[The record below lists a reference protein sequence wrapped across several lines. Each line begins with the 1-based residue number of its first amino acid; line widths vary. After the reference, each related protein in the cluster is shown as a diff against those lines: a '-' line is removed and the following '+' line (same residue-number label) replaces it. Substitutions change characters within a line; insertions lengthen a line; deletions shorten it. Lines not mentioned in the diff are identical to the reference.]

1 MLARYLVRLFRQDCA
16 FLLLRPTDDR
26 FHSVGAQHNPA
37 IPLSALLTPP
47 ASSPC
52 LDTNKGISLWAT
64 ESQGYLTLQLGQ
76 MNQMWGGESSEL
88 LVAKGY

>member
-1 MLARYLVRLFRQDCA
+1 MLARYLARLFRQDCA
-16 FLLLRPTDDR
+16 FLLPRPTDDC
-26 FHSVGAQHNPA
+26 FHSAGAPHNLA

-52 LDTNKGISLWAT
+52 LDANKGIGLWAT
-64 ESQGYLTLQLGQ
+64 ESPGHLTLQLGQ